1 MPIIQF
7 DFDSIK
13 ERIKS
18 SLSSKSEWADFLSY
32 GVADNLIDPIAQEL
46 AYAMN
51 YNEYLTYENFWQ
63 KARNKSS
70 LLVQSTVH
78 GYNVPRKKGA
88 IGTLRVSTDS
98 KFSSNN
104 PTGNNVVISKFFQF
118 SGNDIYVVADDNYIL
133 PYNSNYVDI
142 QCKQGEYK
150 SVKFL
155 AQGNL
160 YEEKLI
166 VDDSVDNDFFE
177 LLVNGVPWK
186 NVDTLFEYGATDL
199 VYEIITQPDLSG
211 VLLRFGNNIFGRKL
225 EINDQVEFKYIST
238 LGNNGNIFTS
248 GIIKNV
254 ESQAFDTSGKPVKLY
269 VNNISTIT
277 GGKDYPSL
285 DEIRS
290 LSPKVYQT
298 GDRASSVD
306 DYITKIKQFSYIS
319 KVNVWGA
326 YETLLDEKKSL
337 WTFIPS
343 EENVVHVALLD
354 FVYENLSDA
363 QKTQVI
369 EDLHT
374 KNDPTDLIQFE
385 TVEKIPMAFYINAV
399 ASNSSYPLEQIRAS
413 IESVLID
420 NYAIENTDFNKNIY
434 NSDFIRLID
443 EVNGVRNHN
452 SYIRLLKEGQILTE
466 NYIGQFQLPIY
477 PIDTT
482 NTNFYI
488 KDNTIEESQFEKF
501 GECDGEGNIIGIGKY
516 DTFGSKLNFSSG
528 LGILVFRS
536 GLDKNFDQY
545 SIKIEYSSSD
555 GDLLL
560 KKRSD
565 IFTYATSIISVV
577 YPSV

>member
-7 DFDSIK
+7 DYESIK
-13 ERIKS
+13 NRIKNN
-18 SLSSKSEWADFLSY
+18 LSSKSEWSGFLDY
-32 GVADNLIDPIAQEL
+32 GVADNLISPIAQEL

-78 GYNVPRKKGA
+78 GYSVPRKKGA

-104 PTGNNVVISKFFQF
+104 PTGNNVVIPKFFQF

-177 LLVNGVPWK
+177 LFVNGVPWK

-211 VLLRFGNNIFGRKL
+211 VLLRFGNNIFGKKL

-238 LGNNGNIFTS
+238 LGNNGNIFTY

-254 ESQAFDTSGKPVKLY
+254 ESQAFDILGKPVKLY
-269 VNNISTIT
+269 VDNISTII

-306 DYITKIKQFSYIS
+306 DYTTKIKQFSYIS

-326 YETLLDEKKSL
+326 YETLLDEKKPL

-343 EENVVHVALLD
+343 EENVVHLALLD
-354 FVYENLSDA
+354 SVYENLSDA

-369 EDLHT
+369 EDLHK

-385 TVEKIPMAFYINAV
+385 TVEKIPMIFYIDAI

-413 IESVLID
+413 IESVLIN
-420 NYAIENTDFNKNIY
+420 NYSIENTDFNKNIY
-434 NSDFIRLID
+434 NSDFVRLID

-452 SYIRLLKEGQILTE
+452 SYIKLLKEGQILTE
-466 NYIGQFQLPIY
+466 NYAGQFQLPIY
-477 PIDTT
+477 PIDSLTV
-482 NTNFYI
+482 NFYI
-488 KDNTIEESQFEKF
+488 KDITEEEDYILFAY
-501 GECDGEGNIIGIGKY
+501 CDEEGNIIGLNNY
-516 DTFGSKLNFSSG
+516 DTFGSKLNLTNG
-528 LGILVFRS
+528 LGVLIFRE
-536 GLDKNFDQY
+536 GLTKDFNNY
-545 SIKIEYSSSD
+545 SIKIEYKSLNQ
-555 GDLLL
+555 DLILN
-560 KKRSD
+560 KRSN
-565 IFTYATSIISVV
+565 IFTYNSSIIKVE
-577 YPSV
+577 YPSI

>member
-98 KFSSNN
+98 KFLSNN
-104 PTGNNVVISKFFQF
+104 PTGNNVIIPKFFQF

-177 LLVNGVPWK
+177 LFVNGVPWK

-254 ESQAFDTSGKPVKLY
+254 ESQAFDILGKPVKLY
-269 VNNISTIT
+269 VNNISTII

-306 DYITKIKQFSYIS
+306 DYTTKIKQFSYIS

-326 YETLLDEKKSL
+326 YETLLDEKKPL

-354 FVYENLSDA
+354 FEYENLSDA

-369 EDLHT
+369 EDLHK

-385 TVEKIPMAFYINAV
+385 TIEKIPMVFYIDAV

-420 NYAIENTDFNKNIY
+420 KYAIENTDFNKNIY

-466 NYIGQFQLPIY
+466 NYVGQFQLPIY
-477 PIDTT
+477 PIDTA

-488 KDNTIEESQFEKF
+488 KDNTVEESQFEKF
-501 GECDGEGNIIGIGKY
+501 AYCDNEGNIIGIGKY
-516 DTFGSKLNFSSG
+516 DTLGSKVNIATG
-528 LGILVFRS
+528 LGVLVFRS
-536 GLDKNFDQY
+536 GLEKNFDDY
-545 SIKIEYSSSD
+545 TIKIEYINTTR
-555 GDLLL
+555 DLILN
-560 KKRSD
+560 KRSD
-565 IFTYATSIISVV
+565 IFTYATSIITVT
-577 YPSV
+577 YPSI